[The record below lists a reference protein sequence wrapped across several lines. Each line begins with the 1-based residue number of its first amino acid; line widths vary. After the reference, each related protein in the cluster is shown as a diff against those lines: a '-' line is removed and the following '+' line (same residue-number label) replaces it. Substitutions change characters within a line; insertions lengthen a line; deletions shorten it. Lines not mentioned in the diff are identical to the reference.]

1 MDLWRMGDR
10 SLAWLQIHREGSW
23 KLQLAGV
30 WGRCWW
36 RPYGKDTDILNTF
49 VMSNVL
55 MFFQVWR
62 HTCVFIDF
70 LGGRTAFFENG
81 EKLFEKTGVK
91 VSLIRCT
98 HIFWKQKKIT
108 KLQDIQKTYAASR
121 KKMDIVTV
129 G

>member
-1 MDLWRMGDR
+1 MGDR
-10 SLAWLQIHREGSW
+10 SLAWLQIDREGSW
-23 KLQLAGV
+23 KLQLAGF
-30 WGRCWW
+30 WRRCWW
-36 RPYGKDTDILNTF
+36 RPYGKDTDTLNTF
-49 VMSNVL
+49 VMTNVL
-55 MFFQVWR
+55 MFYQVWR

-91 VSLIRCT
+91 VSLARCT